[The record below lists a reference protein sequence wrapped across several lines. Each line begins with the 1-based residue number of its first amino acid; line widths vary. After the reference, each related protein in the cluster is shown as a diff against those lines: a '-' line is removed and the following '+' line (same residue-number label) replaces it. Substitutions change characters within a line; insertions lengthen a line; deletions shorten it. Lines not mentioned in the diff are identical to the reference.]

1 MLYAVCTLIFQSS
14 VKVLVKK
21 RMANLKKNKASKK
34 KKSEETVVVETGQ
47 QSTEKDFE
55 KNEKELIKELGRK
68 VVNWKAVQQL
78 QMLTFAKRWEKI
90 KSITGKNAVEKIREA
105 FPYLDNQTMVTTIY
119 NYVTLHLI

>member
-1 MLYAVCTLIFQSS
+1 MTVYVELAAFLAERRVRFFE
-14 VKVLVKK
+14 
-21 RMANLKKNKASKK
+21 

-55 KNEKELIKELGRK
+55 TNEKELIKELGRK

-90 KSITGKNAVEKIREA
+90 KVHLTPIFELFLHKSIDVFKMLFEEKNV
-105 FPYLDNQTMVTTIY
+105 F
-119 NYVTLHLI
+119 

>member
-1 MLYAVCTLIFQSS
+1 MTVYVELAAFLAERRVRFFE
-14 VKVLVKK
+14 
-21 RMANLKKNKASKK
+21 

-55 KNEKELIKELGRK
+55 TNEKELIKELGRK